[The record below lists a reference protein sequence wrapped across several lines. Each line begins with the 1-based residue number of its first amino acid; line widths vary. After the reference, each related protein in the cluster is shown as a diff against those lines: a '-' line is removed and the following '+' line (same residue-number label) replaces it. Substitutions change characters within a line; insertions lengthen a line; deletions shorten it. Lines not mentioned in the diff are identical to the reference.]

1 MIQYLQRIVIAMPY
15 LYYKLLF
22 HIITKNRYSY
32 KFITGYI
39 VKIVRQI
46 HFVHS
51 RECCHSLIQKND
63 LILLDKNFFVHY
75 ILQYTPSSG
84 VHFGI
89 DVYLNRWDLLILLC
103 IQRRMLTKKIGQSTF
118 SCFLSS
124 SIFLYVCMKDV
135 VLNDKGYVSYIPI
148 IYHVFYLL
156 FTLRL

>member
-1 MIQYLQRIVIAMPY
+1 MIWYLQRVFIAIPY
-15 LYYKLLF
+15 FYYKLVF
-22 HIITKNRYSY
+22 YNISKNRYSY

-51 RECCHSLIQKND
+51 TECHSLIQKND

-75 ILQYTPSSG
+75 ILQYNPSSG

-148 IYHVFYLL
+148 IYHVFYLF

>member
-1 MIQYLQRIVIAMPY
+1 MYLLLLHIFAMQY

-22 HIITKNRYSY
+22 HIMTKNRYSY
-32 KFITGYI
+32 KFISGYI

-51 RECCHSLIQKND
+51 RERECCHSLIQKND

-103 IQRRMLTKKIGQSTF
+103 IQRRMLTKKIGQSIF
-118 SCFLSS
+118 SFF
-124 SIFLYVCMKDV
+124 IFFNIFVC
-135 VLNDKGYVSYIPI
+135 L
-148 IYHVFYLL
+148 HE
-156 FTLRL
+156 RCCAQW

>member
-1 MIQYLQRIVIAMPY
+1 MRWHICIISYSFIIWPKIDIHTNSLPAILSRSYVRYI
-15 LYYKLLF
+15 LY
-22 HIITKNRYSY
+22 TQGS
-32 KFITGYI
+32 
-39 VKIVRQI
+39 V
-46 HFVHS
+46 
-51 RECCHSLIQKND
+51 SLTNSKERFD
-63 LILLDKNFFVHY
+63 SVDKNFFVHY

-135 VLNDKGYVSYIPI
+135 VLNDKGYVSYINPSFI
-148 IYHVFYLL
+148 TFSIYSLH
-156 FTLRL
+156 

>member
-1 MIQYLQRIVIAMPY
+1 MIQYLQRILRCHICIISYSFIIWPKIDIHTNSLAAILSRSYVRYI
-15 LYYKLLF
+15 LY
-22 HIITKNRYSY
+22 TQGS
-32 KFITGYI
+32 
-39 VKIVRQI
+39 V
-46 HFVHS
+46 S
-51 RECCHSLIQKND
+51 HSLIQKND

-75 ILQYTPSSG
+75 ILLYTPSSG